1 MARIL
6 ALDAATEACSV
17 ALIDGERRFAR
28 FEVQPRQH
36 AKLLLP
42 MVDAVMQ
49 EAGLRPA
56 ELDALAVG
64 RGPGSFTGVRIA
76 VATAQG
82 LAFAAGLP
90 CIPVSNLLALA
101 QASGLPEG
109 ELGVMAIDAR
119 MSEVYWA
126 LCRRTEGRLQLET
139 EERVEAMTAVQWS
152 PEPRVCAAGTGWEQR
167 ELCGQSDEIGDCRPD
182 CLPSAEAIAEIAL
195 GEWQRG
201 ETVKAENLMPV
212 YLRNQVTG

>member
-17 ALIDGERRFAR
+17 ALIDGEKRYQR

-42 MVDAVMQ
+42 MVESILQ
-49 EAGLRPA
+49 EAGLQPSD
-56 ELDALAVG
+56 LDALAVG

-76 VATAQG
+76 VSTAQG
-82 LAFAAGLP
+82 LAYAAQLP

-101 QASGLPEG
+101 QAAKLEEG

-126 LCRRTEGRLQLET
+126 LCAREQGRLLLKS
-139 EERVEAMTAVQWS
+139 EERVEPMSAVRW
-152 PEPRVCAAGTGWEQR
+152 PESDRGRGVGTGWTQAEHCPQSEQR
-167 ELCGQSDEIGDCRPD
+167 QNLDAD
-182 CLPSAEAIAEIAL
+182 CLPSAEAIADIAL
-195 GEWQRG
+195 EQWQGG
-201 ETVKAENLMPV
+201 ETVSAEQLIPV

>member
-1 MARIL
+1 MARLL

-17 ALIDGERRFAR
+17 ALIDGEKRYQR

-36 AKLLLP
+36 ARLLLP
-42 MVDAVMQ
+42 MVESIMQ
-49 EAGLRPA
+49 EAGLQPT

-76 VATAQG
+76 ISTAQG
-82 LAFAAGLP
+82 LAYAAQLP

-101 QASGLPEG
+101 QAANLAEG

-126 LCRRTEGRLQLET
+126 LCAKKEGRLQLIS
-139 EERVEAMTAVQWS
+139 EERVEAMS
-152 PEPRVCAAGTGWEQR
+152 RVRWPDSHRVHVAGTGWAQR
-167 ELCGQSDEIGDCRPD
+167 ELCPQSSQINVCDSEL
-182 CLPSAEAIAEIAL
+182 LPSAAAIAEIAML
-195 GEWQRG
+195 EWQRG
-201 ETVKAENLMPV
+201 ETVAAEQLIPV